1 MVSTTYDDPARV
13 QVGNRQQHAPRA
25 GEEVTV
31 IYDPLLPGE
40 ARTTPGSA
48 IRFRPQAFVI
58 AGVLALGLIGFF
70 FLAFMVLVLL
80 VLL

>member
-1 MVSTTYDDPARV
+1 MIPREFKSGIGSNTP
-13 QVGNRQQHAPRA
+13 PRA